1 MNRRTALKN
10 LSLIGGAIS
19 LPAWAYVWT
28 RDSIPPHDLS
38 LSADQELLLAEL
50 VETIIPTTDTPGAK
64 EIGVH
69 DFVLTMI
76 SDCYEK
82 DVQKEFYS
90 GLIQLEKATQSKFK
104 KSFKECDLVQR
115 TEILNQL
122 ENESK
127 SGKEGE
133 IRFFPLVKGLT
144 IQGYL
149 NSEYV
154 MKNLTKYELVPGR
167 FNGSFPVK
175 TKVISE
181 N

>member
-28 RDSIPPHDLS
+28 RDSIPPHDLTFTS
-38 LSADQELLLAEL
+38 DQEILLAEI
-50 VETIIPTTDTPGAK
+50 VETIIPATDTPGAK
-64 EIGVH
+64 EIGVNE
-69 DFVLTMI
+69 FVLTMI

-82 DVQKEFYS
+82 DVQQEFYS
-90 GLIQLEKATQSKFK
+90 GLANLEKSTQSKYG
-104 KSFKECDLVQR
+104 KSFVNLYLIQR
-115 TEILNQL
+115 TEILNDL
-122 ENESK
+122 EKESK

-133 IRFFPLVKGLT
+133 IKFFPLVKSLT

-154 MKNLTKYELVPGR
+154 MKNLLKYELVPGR
-167 FNGSFPVK
+167 FDGSFPVK

-181 N
+181 Y

>member
-1 MNRRTALKN
+1 M
-10 LSLIGGAIS
+10 
-19 LPAWAYVWT
+19 
-28 RDSIPPHDLS
+28 
-38 LSADQELLLAEL
+38 AEI

-69 DFVLTMI
+69 DFVLTMV
-76 SDCYEK
+76 SDCYGK
-82 DVQKEFYS
+82 DVQQEFYS
-90 GLIQLEKATQSKFK
+90 GLIQLEKTTQAKYK
-104 KSFKECDLVQR
+104 KSFKDCDLAQR

-122 ENESK
+122 ENKSK
-127 SGKEGE
+127 LGKDGE
-133 IRFFPLVKGLT
+133 IKFFPLVKGLT

-154 MKNLTKYELVPGR
+154 MKNLVKFELVPGR
-167 FNGSFPVK
+167 FDGSFPVK